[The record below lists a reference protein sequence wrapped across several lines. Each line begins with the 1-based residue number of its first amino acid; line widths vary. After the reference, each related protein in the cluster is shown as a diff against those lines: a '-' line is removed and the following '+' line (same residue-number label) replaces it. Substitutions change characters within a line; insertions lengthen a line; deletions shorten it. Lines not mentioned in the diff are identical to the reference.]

1 MTGLSNSLSDPMSMH
16 DVLIGALAERLE
28 AMTTQAL
35 VVASMT
41 RNMEI
46 ESQHDL
52 WLAVSALL
60 P

>member
-1 MTGLSNSLSDPMSMH
+1 MTGLSNSLSDPMSTY
-16 DVLIGALAERLE
+16 DILIGALAKRLE

-35 VVASMT
+35 VVADSKYG
-41 RNMEI
+41 I

>member
-1 MTGLSNSLSDPMSMH
+1 MTGLSNSLSDPTSTY

-35 VVASMT
+35 MVASMT

>member
-1 MTGLSNSLSDPMSMH
+1 MY

-28 AMTTQAL
+28 AMMTQAL
-35 VVASMT
+35 VVASTT
-41 RNMEI
+41 RNMKT
-46 ESQHDL
+46 ESQYDL